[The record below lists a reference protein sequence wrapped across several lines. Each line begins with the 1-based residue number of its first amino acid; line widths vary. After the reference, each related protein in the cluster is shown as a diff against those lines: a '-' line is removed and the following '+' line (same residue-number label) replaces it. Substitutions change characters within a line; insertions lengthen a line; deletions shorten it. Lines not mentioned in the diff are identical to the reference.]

1 MKIKFLSV
9 ILLLLSLKVQCRTSS
24 SRKSLQFE
32 LSSTSFKNGG
42 TIPQKYAFKY
52 LNYCPGLNQSPELS
66 WQNAPKGTKSFA
78 LIMEDPSVV
87 TYGIRKEPFVQW
99 FVYNI
104 PANTLGLREG
114 LPNSHYS
121 QTYNDYSSQDYKFEG
136 YGGPC
141 PPPNQNHKY
150 VFNLYALNV
159 DNLKESAP
167 LISKDFE
174 KTYSRHILGK
184 AKLTGY
190 FIQK

>member
-78 LIMEDPSVV
+78 LIMEDPSIKK
-87 TYGIRKEPFVQW
+87 YKIGKEPFAPFVQW

-104 PANTLGLREG
+104 PATTLRLREG
-114 LPNSHYS
+114 LPNSYYS
-121 QTYNDYSSQDYKFEG
+121 QTHNDYGFEG

-150 VFNLYALNV
+150 VFNLYALDI

-167 LISKDFE
+167 LIAKDFE

-184 AKLTGY
+184 AQLTGY